1 MVSPK
6 SDAIYIKQWIDDK
19 TNKFMK
25 ALYTWQGDDDD
36 FADDDTVDEGK
47 FTFLPRNMPLCMS

>member
-1 MVSPK
+1 M
-6 SDAIYIKQWIDDK
+6 K
-19 TNKFMK
+19 T
-25 ALYTWQGDDDD
+25 LYTWQGDDDD